1 MAKKTKKI
9 TDKDRLNWLEAMANR
24 KGGLLLHDGSE
35 SGRTGLGLK
44 PGLIKDR
51 TLRQAIDQA
60 FQWSDIP
67 KKAKK
72 SATFF
77 NLNSPDA

>member
-1 MAKKTKKI
+1 MAKRI
-9 TDKDRLNWLEAMANR
+9 SDKDRLDWLEAMANK

-35 SGRTGLGLK
+35 SGRLGLGLR

-60 FQWSDIP
+60 FQQSDLP
-67 KKAKK
+67 KK
-72 SATFF
+72 
-77 NLNSPDA
+77 

>member
-1 MAKKTKKI
+1 MAKKI
-9 TDKDRLNWLEAMANR
+9 TDKDRLDWLEAMANR

-35 SGRTGLGLK
+35 TGRAGLGLR

-60 FQWSDIP
+60 FQQSDLP
-67 KKAKK
+67 KK
-72 SATFF
+72 
-77 NLNSPDA
+77 